1 MLIIARSQRGKVLR
15 KSILLRIFL
24 ICLGIAALC
33 APTAWPAT
41 ARVTAIQSR
50 DGYPAGGAYP
60 LLFRIR
66 LSDNW
71 YIHETGKGGGGLIP
85 SALRFTPAPGLE
97 IIHIRFPVPQKKRF
111 PFSTERLNVYSGT
124 FLVRASLRIDRE
136 MPAGTRNLKG
146 SFSFQACSDTS
157 CLPPETIP
165 LSVAVMIVEQGAQ
178 TTAINQIYFA
188 QADSQEKGQ
197 FGPAHFGPGAGLLL
211 TLLGILLGGMALNL
225 TPCVYPLI
233 PITVSYFG
241 GRSGKKG
248 GRPFFHGLLYML
260 GLACTNASFGAFAAL
275 SGGLLGSALQSPVVL
290 AVVAGILMV
299 LAASFF
305 GLWEI
310 RLPSGLMQISA
321 RSFGGYF
328 GTFFMGL
335 TLGVVAAPCL
345 GPFILGLLT
354 FVGQKGDPVLGIL
367 YFFVLSIGLGFPLAV
382 LGIFSNALERLP
394 LSGGWMV
401 WIRNAFGW
409 VLIGMA
415 AYMILPLLHSS
426 VLKSSVVAI
435 VLLGAGIHLGWLEK
449 SRSARGGFVYV
460 KRGIGILLLAAAVIL
475 FLAGQQK
482 TTGVRWVPYDSARLA
497 DAAKQGR
504 AVILDFYADWCSPC
518 RAMESSVFSD
528 PEVLALSRK
537 LVTLRV
543 DLTRRHPGQDKLL
556 ARYKVRG
563 VPTIIFINR
572 KGIEEPVLR
581 VEENIGKD
589 AMIRRMKTLLR

>member
-1 MLIIARSQRGKVLR
+1 LR
-15 KSILLRIFL
+15 RILVLRIFL
-24 ICLGIAALC
+24 VCLAIAALR
-33 APTAWPAT
+33 APAAWPAT
-41 ARVTAIQSR
+41 AKVTVVQSR
-50 DGYPAGGAYP
+50 DRYPAGGSYP

-66 LSDNW
+66 ISDHW
-71 YIHETGKGGGGLIP
+71 YIHETGKGGGDLIP
-85 SALRFTPAPGLE
+85 TVLRFIPADGME
-97 IIHIRFPVPQKKRF
+97 IVHIRFPVPQKKL
-111 PFSTERLNVYSGT
+111 FSFSKESLNVYSGT
-124 FLVRASLRIDRE
+124 FLVRASLRINGKV
-136 MPAGTRNLKG
+136 PAGTRHLKG

-157 CLPPETIP
+157 CRSPETIP
-165 LSVAVMIVEQGAQ
+165 LSLTAMIVDQGTQ
-178 TTAINQIYFA
+178 TTAINQIFFA
-188 QADSQEKGQ
+188 QAESRDKRQ
-197 FGPAHFGPGAGLLL
+197 FGPAHFGSGAGLLL

-241 GRSGKKG
+241 GRSGRKG
-248 GRPFFHGLLYML
+248 GRPFLHGLLYML
-260 GLACTNASFGAFAAL
+260 GLACTNASLGAFAAL

-290 AVVAGILMV
+290 SVVAGILMI

-382 LGIFSNALERLP
+382 LGVFSNALDRLP

-415 AYMILPLLHSS
+415 AYMILPLFHSS
-426 VLKSSVVAI
+426 LLKSSVVAV

-449 SRSARGGFVYV
+449 SRSVRAGFVYV
-460 KRGIGILLLAAAVIL
+460 KRGMGILLLAAAVTL
-475 FLAGQQK
+475 FLAGHQK
-482 TTGVRWVPYDSARLA
+482 KTGIRWIPYDRAHVTEA
-497 DAAKQGR
+497 TKQGR
-504 AVILDFYADWCSPC
+504 PVILDFYADWCSPC

-528 PEVLALSRK
+528 PEVMALGRK

-543 DLTRRHPGQDKLL
+543 DLTRRLPGQDKLL

-572 KGIEEPVLR
+572 KGIEEPALR
-581 VEENIGKD
+581 VEELIGKD
-589 AMIRRMKTLLR
+589 AMIQRMRKLLR